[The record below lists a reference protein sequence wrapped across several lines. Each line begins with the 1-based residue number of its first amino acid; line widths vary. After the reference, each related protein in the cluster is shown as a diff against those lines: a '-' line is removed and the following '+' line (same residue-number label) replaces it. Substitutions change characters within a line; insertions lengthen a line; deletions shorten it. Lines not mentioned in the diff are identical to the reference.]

1 MAVKFKHVNFTYSPK
16 SPFEH
21 DALFDINLEIDK
33 NSFTA
38 VIGHTGSGKSTLI
51 QHINALLLPT
61 NGVVNVNETLITPI
75 RFRKYRRYLEKT
87 IKNKKKTNEQKEIAR
102 NLLDEINNFNPY
114 KKKKLRSEVGIVFQF
129 PEYQLFEETVLKDV
143 SFGPRNF
150 GKTKEEAINLA
161 KEALNRVG
169 IDETYYE
176 RSPFELS
183 GGEKRRVA
191 IAGILAMKPSILILD
206 EPTAGLDP
214 LSSLK
219 MMELFFEIYR
229 QGITIILVSH
239 DMNHVLNY
247 ATHVIVMR
255 DGKVE
260 RKTTPR
266 ELFADLKGEDVISLP
281 PLYKFMHDLVD
292 RGCPLKIDK
301 INNEKD
307 LARAIKGLK
316 GNA

>member
-1 MAVKFKHVNFTYSPK
+1 MAVKFRHVNFTYSPK

-61 NGVVNVNETLITPI
+61 SGVVNVNQSLITPVRI
-75 RFRKYRRYLEKT
+75 RKYRRKLEII
-87 IKNKKKTNEQKEIAR
+87 IKSKKKTNEEKDIAKS
-102 NLLDEINNFNPY
+102 LLEESNKFSSY

-150 GKTKEEAINLA
+150 GKSKEEALNLA

-191 IAGILAMKPSILILD
+191 IAGILAMKPNILILD

-214 LSSLK
+214 LSSQK
-219 MMELFFEIYR
+219 MMELFFEIYK
-229 QGITIILVSH
+229 QGITIILVTH

-247 ATHVIVMR
+247 ATHVVVMK

-266 ELFADLKGEDVISLP
+266 ELFANIKGEDVISLP
-281 PLYKFMHDLVD
+281 PLYKFMHELAD
-292 RGCPLKIDK
+292 RGCPLKIDN

-307 LARAIKGLK
+307 LAKAIKEIK
-316 GNA
+316 GHA